1 MHSVVLNSRLLSLTA
16 GKGKGLSALHEGY
29 LTVWDSSLPHL
40 TPTGFFRKKKAAS
53 PYREAAFEKN
63 ATGT

>member
-29 LTVWDSSLPHL
+29 LTVWDSSMPCGSEFIREGVG
-40 TPTGFFRKKKAAS
+40 TSTFIRTGKSFR
-53 PYREAAFEKN
+53 E
-63 ATGT
+63 